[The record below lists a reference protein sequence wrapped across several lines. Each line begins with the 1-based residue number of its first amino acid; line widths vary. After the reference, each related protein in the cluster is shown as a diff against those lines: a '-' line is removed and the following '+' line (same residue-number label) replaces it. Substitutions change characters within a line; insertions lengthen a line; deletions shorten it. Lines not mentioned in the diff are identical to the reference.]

1 MSTSF
6 KTIKNELTQ
15 IMLNKSEHAMSF
27 KKKNQLKPLAFL
39 VGMQKVN
46 KYRRTFDMI
55 LKKNQKLCLVKCN
68 DEIKRGVSS

>member
-27 KKKNQLKPLAFL
+27 KKKKPTETIGISCWNAK
-39 VGMQKVN
+39 G
-46 KYRRTFDMI
+46 
-55 LKKNQKLCLVKCN
+55 
-68 DEIKRGVSS
+68 E